1 MKECRESLFG
11 GSLGPDMGTV
21 PDRPS
26 NQSVIQACTL
36 LNGLDESHRE
46 RLIDCSHMAYA
57 ERGET
62 IWIAGQS
69 SEFSGVVGVG
79 FVKMTRSSPHGA
91 EVAVE
96 LLGPGQCFGL
106 MAAIEGREYPLT
118 ASAVT
123 NCWYLKLPTREVQAI
138 YSKSEAMK
146 DQIVRSIGP
155 RLRRAHEMM
164 SRLSSGSVEERIAA
178 VLFILAGS
186 YGRST
191 SDGLTIEVPLTRSDI
206 SEMAGTTT
214 ETTIRVMSRW
224 QKQGLVTTD
233 KHVVTIRDE
242 VALNRLLRA
251 A

>member
-1 MKECRESLFG
+1 MRTGRIDALS
-11 GSLGPDMGTV
+11 GSLVGMSTV

-26 NQSVIQACTL
+26 NQAVIQACTL
-36 LNGLDESHRE
+36 LNSLDEEDRA
-46 RLIDCSHMAYA
+46 RLIACSHMAYA

-62 IWIAGQS
+62 IWIAGTP
-69 SEFSGVVGVG
+69 SEFSAVVGVG
-79 FVKMTRSSPHGA
+79 FVKMTRSSPHGT

-106 MAAIEGREYPLT
+106 MAAIEGREFPLSAT
-118 ASAVT
+118 AVT
-123 NCWYLKLPTREVQAI
+123 NTWYLKLPTREVQAI
-138 YSKSEAMK
+138 YAASDTLK

-164 SRLSSGSVEERIAA
+164 SRLSSGSVDERIAA
-178 VLFILAGS
+178 VLFILAAS
-186 YGRST
+186 YGRPG
-191 SDGLTIEVPLTRSDI
+191 DGGLKIEVPLTRSDI

-224 QKQGLVTTD
+224 QKEGLVSTER
-233 KHVVTIRDE
+233 HVITIVDE
-242 VALNRLLRA
+242 VGLSRVLRA

>member
-1 MKECRESLFG
+1 MKGSRIVSFR
-11 GSLGPDMGTV
+11 GSLGSEMGIV

-26 NQSVIQACTL
+26 NHAVIQACTL
-36 LNGLDESHRE
+36 LNGLDEADRE
-46 RLIDCSHMAYA
+46 RLIECSHMAYA

-62 IWIAGQS
+62 IWIAGQP
-69 SEFSGVVGVG
+69 SEFSAVVGLG

-106 MAAIEGREYPLT
+106 MAAIEGREFPLT
-118 ASAVT
+118 ATAVT

-138 YSKSEAMK
+138 YSASEAMK

-164 SRLSSGSVEERIAA
+164 SRLSSCSVEERIAA
-178 VLFILAGS
+178 VLFILASS
-186 YGRST
+186 YGKPVS
-191 SDGLTIEVPLTRSDI
+191 SGLTIEVPLTRSDI

-233 KHVVTIRDE
+233 RHVVTIRDE
-242 VALNRLLRA
+242 LGLSRILRA

>member
-1 MKECRESLFG
+1 
-11 GSLGPDMGTV
+11 
-21 PDRPS
+21 
-26 NQSVIQACTL
+26 
-36 LNGLDESHRE
+36 
-46 RLIDCSHMAYA
+46 MAYA

-69 SEFSGVVGVG
+69 SEFSAVVGIG
-79 FVKMTRSSPHGA
+79 FVKMTQSSPHGA

-106 MAAIEGREYPLT
+106 MAAIEGREFPLT
-118 ASAVT
+118 ATAVT
-123 NCWYLKLPTREVQAI
+123 NCWYLKLPTREIQEI
-138 YSKSEAMK
+138 YSASDAMK

-178 VLFILAGS
+178 VLFILATS
-186 YGRST
+186 YGKPVSG
-191 SDGLTIEVPLTRSDI
+191 GLTIEVPLTRSDI

-242 VALNRLLRA
+242 VALSRVLRA